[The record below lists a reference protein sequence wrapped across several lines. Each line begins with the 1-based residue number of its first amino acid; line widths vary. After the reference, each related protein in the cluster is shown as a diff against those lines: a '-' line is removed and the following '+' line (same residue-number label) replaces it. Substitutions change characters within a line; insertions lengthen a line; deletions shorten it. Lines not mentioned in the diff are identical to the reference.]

1 MSEHRRHIL
10 VIGGG
15 AAGMAAALAAARAG
29 CRVSLFEKNE
39 KLGKKLFITGKGRCN
54 VTNACPVEEL
64 FDGVVTNSRFLYSSI
79 YGFSNQDLMNLLEDG
94 GLRLKVERGNRVFPQ
109 SDKSSDVIRTW
120 ERLLRQAGVE
130 IHLNAPVKGIW
141 MEDGRCRGIIA
152 GDGPRGGLPGGGFCG
167 GGRQIGGDGVIVATG
182 GLSYPSTGST
192 GDGFSWAREAGHQV
206 TDLLPALVPFVAEEA
221 EDVRALQGLSLK
233 NVEALVHQ
241 GKRRLFCEQGEML
254 FTHFGV
260 SGPLML
266 SASSF
271 CAKALKKSPLAL
283 MIDLKPALSA
293 EQLDARILRDFS
305 ESANKQF
312 KNSLDK
318 LYPAKLIP
326 VMIRRSG
333 IDPEKRVNAVTR
345 EERQAL
351 VQITKSLCFTLTG
364 LRGFNEAIITQGG
377 VAVKE
382 IDPGTMESKKAPGLY
397 FAGEVLDLDAVTGGY
412 NLQIAW
418 STGWAAGVGAAGE
431 VLIYIYKGI

>member
-79 YGFSNQDLMNLLEDG
+79 YGFSNQDLMNLMEDG

-130 IHLNAPVKGIW
+130 IHLNAPVKGLW

-152 GDGPRGGLPGGGFCG
+152 GDGHEGGLR

-206 TDLLPALVPFVAEEA
+206 TALLPALVPFVAEEA

-283 MIDLKPALSA
+283 MID
-293 EQLDARILRDFS
+293 
-305 ESANKQF
+305 
-312 KNSLDK
+312 SLDK

-382 IDPGTMESKKAPGLY
+382 IDPGTMESKKVSGLY

-418 STGWAAGVGAAGE
+418 STGWAAGVGAAG
-431 VLIYIYKGI
+431 